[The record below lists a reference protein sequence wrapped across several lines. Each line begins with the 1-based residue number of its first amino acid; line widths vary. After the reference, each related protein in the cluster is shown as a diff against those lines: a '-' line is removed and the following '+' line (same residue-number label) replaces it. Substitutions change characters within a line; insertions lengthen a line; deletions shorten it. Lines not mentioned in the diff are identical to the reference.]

1 MTTDRI
7 EEIIKQTVY
16 PESNSVLQAL
26 LQVWNEVQ
34 QENNER
40 IGSCGE
46 CNHHITNELGSYCYL
61 TLVDMSKDDFCS
73 KFEKDTDAQVLHEV

>member
-7 EEIIKQTVY
+7 EEIIKQTAY

-26 LQVWNEVQ
+26 HQVWNEVQ

-40 IGSCGE
+40 IGSCE
-46 CNHHITNELGSYCYL
+46 KCKQYTVNELGSYCYL

-73 KFEKDTDAQVLHEV
+73 KFEKDTNEQDVHQV